1 MAMSVV
7 GSAIAI
13 AHRGLDIFH
22 HRFKMKITNLLW
34 STAYHEAG
42 HAVVAMANGLS
53 VHSISIK
60 PDTTSYGRTFSRNPL
75 SGRMI
80 ECDAS
85 TSNRWRMERE
95 AKVLF
100 AGTVAEKKLEKFNG
114 RRPQNSHSGD
124 SDYESLVH
132 IVSCFCGSDAMLD
145 AYIKL
150 LHEMTI
156 LEVED
161 PENWQRIQQLAN
173 ILIERGEIRKTDA
186 PLLFMCG

>member
-1 MAMSVV
+1 
-7 GSAIAI
+7 
-13 AHRGLDIFH
+13 
-22 HRFKMKITNLLW
+22 MKITNLLW

-42 HAVVAMANGLS
+42 HAVVAMTNGLS
-53 VHSISIK
+53 VHSISTK

-85 TSNRWRMERE
+85 TSNRWRMERQ

-100 AGTVAEKKLEKFNG
+100 AGTIAEKRLEKFNA
-114 RRPQNSHSGD
+114 RRRQNSHSGD

-132 IVSCFCGSDAMLD
+132 IVSCFCGSNAMLE
-145 AYIKL
+145 AYLKL

-156 LEVED
+156 LDVND
-161 PENWQRIQQLAN
+161 PKNWQRIEELAN
-173 ILIERGEIRKTDA
+173 ILIERGEITKKDA
-186 PLLFMCG
+186 PQLFLSG

>member
-1 MAMSVV
+1 
-7 GSAIAI
+7 
-13 AHRGLDIFH
+13 
-22 HRFKMKITNLLW
+22 
-34 STAYHEAG
+34 
-42 HAVVAMANGLS
+42 
-53 VHSISIK
+53 
-60 PDTTSYGRTFSRNPL
+60 
-75 SGRMI
+75 
-80 ECDAS
+80 
-85 TSNRWRMERE
+85 MERE